1 MSLVGRFDAHET
13 DGFRRTVTPLL
24 SDESPVLRVDL
35 SQVAFVDST
44 ALAELVRLQ
53 KAAKALGG
61 EIILAQ
67 LSDPVRVILE
77 ITDLAGPVHD
87 RGHATGDRGMR
98 APFDRRPGDRPAR
111 PEGHRST
118 HPTHSSADEAEVA
131 AEVLRAAFQGYGQCS
146 PS

>member
-1 MSLVGRFDAHET
+1 MIIRTEVQSSQTVVSLVGRFDAHET
-13 DGFRRTVTPLL
+13 EGFRRTVTPLL
-24 SDESPVLRVDL
+24 SAESAVLRVDL

-77 ITDLAGPVHD
+77 ITDIAGLF
-87 RGHATGDRGMR
+87 TI
-98 APFDRRPGDRPAR
+98 
-111 PEGHRST
+111 EG
-118 HPTHSSADEAEVA
+118 PPAEVT
-131 AEVLRAAFQGYGQCS
+131 G
-146 PS
+146 